1 MKFDKHILLGG
12 LCAMAALSIFAVK
25 FVPVL
30 LTKEIPSPPK
40 ASALPIMQ
48 DHSASQPTKK
58 ATLTDRPKVDWKN
71 EFRTSTNYFPLLA
84 KAAKAALEGDGRAAY
99 YVSRKWL
106 ECESFARQYGSVERP
121 EEKFNEDMKSYVYAP
136 PELIEND
143 RKRFQ
148 ACAGFYKLN
157 DPTGNDVFADLPN
170 REGGYRSVQFWMDLA
185 YQNNDPV
192 AQTVHAA
199 LAVSAT
205 SPNSAG
211 QIQVA
216 QTDLNRAIASG
227 DPDALFYA
235 GMIITNGLSTDH
247 VEGFALSLA
256 ACDLGHDCTAANSSG
271 TDIPFGDCVVAGTCA
286 PGTVFADWV
295 TKNIGAEGYA
305 QAYARAQQIED
316 ALARGDSNALQQ
328 LAKLKI

>member
-1 MKFDKHILLGG
+1 MKFDKRILLGG
-12 LCAMAALSIFAVK
+12 LCAMAAFGIFAFK
-25 FVPVL
+25 YAPVL
-30 LTKEIPSPPK
+30 LTKEIPPPTK
-40 ASALPIMQ
+40 PLALPITQ
-48 DHSASQPTKK
+48 DYSTTHPTKK
-58 ATLTDRPKVDWKN
+58 IRLTDRTTVDWKN
-71 EFRTSTNYFPLLA
+71 EFRTSTDYFPLLA
-84 KAAKAALEGDGRAAY
+84 KAAKAGLKGDGRAAY
-99 YVSRKWL
+99 YVSQKWL
-106 ECESFARQYGSVERP
+106 ECESFARQYGSAEHP
-121 EEKFNEDMKSYVYAP
+121 EEKFNEEMKSHVYAP
-136 PELIEND
+136 PESIAKD

-148 ACAGFYKLN
+148 ECSGFYKLN
-157 DPTGNDVFADLPN
+157 DPKGNDVFADLPN

-185 YQNNDPV
+185 YHNNDPV

-235 GMIITNGLSTDH
+235 GMIITNGLSTDPI
-247 VEGFALSLA
+247 EGFALSLA

-271 TDIPFGDCVVAGTCA
+271 TDVPFGDCVAAGTCA

-295 TKNIGAEGYA
+295 TKSIGAERYA
-305 QAYARAQQIED
+305 QAYARAQQVED
-316 ALARGDSNALQQ
+316 ALARDDSNALQQ
-328 LAKLKI
+328 FAKLKN